1 MGCGGGPG
9 ACLKGGA
16 EPRHAGLREGR
27 GEIFGGDCG
36 EALRALGKEALT
48 CGAAVSA
55 RGERTGVRGPGGSE
69 GEREVRR
76 AAARG

>member
-9 ACLKGGA
+9 ACLKEDAG
-16 EPRHAGLREGR
+16 PRRAGLREGCR
-27 GEIFGGDCG
+27 EIFGGDCG

-48 CGAAVSA
+48 CGAAASA
-55 RGERTGVRGPGGSE
+55 RGDRPGVRGPGGSE
-69 GEREVRR
+69 GEREVRQ